1 MLKDIK
7 KKFTIK
13 GSFAKGVLAFILVV
27 ALLIIVADQNNKK
40 SALQAEVDGLIDITA
55 TIENQNIDNI
65 AALENI
71 IASYEEEVAALQ
83 GRVVEADGER
93 IKAEIER
100 ARVINQLE
108 AVGLELDANIAAL
121 NDALENPNCPVE
133 PTTATE

>member
-40 SALQAEVDGLIDITA
+40 SALQAEVD
-55 TIENQNIDNI
+55 
-65 AALENI
+65 
-71 IASYEEEVAALQ
+71 ALQ

>member
-1 MLKDIK
+1 MLKEIK
-7 KKFTIK
+7 KKFTTK

-40 SALQAEVDGLIDITA
+40 SALQAEVD
-55 TIENQNIDNI
+55 
-65 AALENI
+65 
-71 IASYEEEVAALQ
+71 ALQ

>member
-7 KKFTIK
+7 KKFTTK
-13 GSFAKGVLAFILVV
+13 AVLAFILVV
-27 ALLIIVADQNNKK
+27 ALLIIVADQHNKK

-55 TIENQNIDNI
+55 TIENQNIANI
-65 AALENI
+65 TALENI

-108 AVGLELDANIAAL
+108 AVGLELDANITAL
-121 NDALENPNCPVE
+121 NDALENPNCPV
-133 PTTATE
+133 ATQ

>member
-7 KKFTIK
+7 KKFTT
-13 GSFAKGVLAFILVV
+13 KGVLAFILVV

-40 SALQAEVDGLIDITA
+40 SALQTEVDGLIDITA

-65 AALENI
+65 AALEKV

-108 AVGLELDANIAAL
+108 AVGLELDANITAL
-121 NDALENPNCPVE
+121 NDALENPNCPA
-133 PTTATE
+133 ATQ

>member
-1 MLKDIK
+1 MLKEIK
-7 KKFTIK
+7 KKFTTK

-40 SALQAEVDGLIDITA
+40 SALQAEVD
-55 TIENQNIDNI
+55 
-65 AALENI
+65 
-71 IASYEEEVAALQ
+71 ALQ

-108 AVGLELDANIAAL
+108 AVGLELDANITAL

>member
-7 KKFTIK
+7 KKFTTK

-40 SALQAEVDGLIDITA
+40 SALQAEVD
-55 TIENQNIDNI
+55 
-65 AALENI
+65 
-71 IASYEEEVAALQ
+71 ALQ

-108 AVGLELDANIAAL
+108 AVGLELDANITAL
-121 NDALENPNCPVE
+121 NDALENPNCPA
-133 PTTATE
+133 ATQ

>member
-7 KKFTIK
+7 KKFTTK
-13 GSFAKGVLAFILVV
+13 AVLAFILVV
-27 ALLIIVADQNNKK
+27 ALLIIVADQHNKK

-65 AALENI
+65 AALEKV
-71 IASYEEEVAALQ
+71 IASYEEEVDALQ

>member
-7 KKFTIK
+7 KKFTTK
-13 GSFAKGVLAFILVV
+13 AVLAFILVV
-27 ALLIIVADQNNKK
+27 ALLIIVADQHNKK

-55 TIENQNIDNI
+55 TIENQNIANI
-65 AALENI
+65 TALENI

-108 AVGLELDANIAAL
+108 AVGLELDANITAL

>member
-7 KKFTIK
+7 KKFTT
-13 GSFAKGVLAFILVV
+13 KGVLAFILVV

-40 SALQAEVDGLIDITA
+40 SALQAEVD
-55 TIENQNIDNI
+55 
-65 AALENI
+65 
-71 IASYEEEVAALQ
+71 ALQ

-108 AVGLELDANIAAL
+108 AVGLELDANITAL
-121 NDALENPNCPVE
+121 NDALENPNCPA
-133 PTTATE
+133 ATQ